1 MKEIET
7 WSEMKIAGAC
17 MNIIWFEGTCDVFV
31 SAGRGEIYNVVGTE
45 DRRCMMCVGC
55 SF

>member
-17 MNIIWFEGTCDVFV
+17 MNIIWFEGTCDVFFLRD
-31 SAGRGEIYNVVGTE
+31 AEKYIMWLGQKTE
-45 DRRCMMCVGC
+45 DA
-55 SF
+55 